1 MQRLNSEQA
10 PKALGPYS
18 QGMMTGG
25 NIVFLSGQL
34 GIDPA
39 TNQLQEG
46 VEAQAKQSLENIQ
59 NILGT
64 IGLTLENALKVTVF
78 LKDLDNFSVVND
90 IYASYFQEPYPA
102 RSCVQVAKL
111 PADALVEIEVIAE
124 NA

>member
-1 MQRLNSEQA
+1 MERLNSEKA

-18 QGMMTGG
+18 QGMVTG
-25 NIVFLSGQL
+25 NTVFLSGQL

-78 LKDLDNFSVVND
+78 LKDLDHFSVVND
-90 IYASYFQEPYPA
+90 IYASYFKEPYPA

-124 NA
+124 KL

>member
-124 NA
+124 KA